1 MRAGVDPAPGPRR
14 GAFARV
20 SLASRSHCER
30 FLSSRIAC
38 GGSALRAF
46 TPRISH
52 LPRRRTLRPM
62 LAALAA
68 LVPASTAPWACA
80 ALQSFECPEVDEM
93 RQEPG
98 CQVRCRGASCPHG
111 RDVCRKI
118 RGCDDFAVND
128 ERTWA
133 TLKQRRTRRAKVELE
148 CPNHDELPDEPGC
161 QLACRGTPKVRPR
174 ARHVQARA
182 AVRRRRAQ
190 RRAHVGDAQ
199 AAGRQHVGGGGG
211 GRRRPPAASLA
222 GRRAVVRAGAGAG
235 APRRPLRGRVVAVRR
250 RRRHGAEPGGDGP
263 LHRPTD
269 RLAARARAVGRR
281 LAA

>member
-1 MRAGVDPAPGPRR
+1 
-14 GAFARV
+14 
-20 SLASRSHCER
+20 
-30 FLSSRIAC
+30 
-38 GGSALRAF
+38 
-46 TPRISH
+46 
-52 LPRRRTLRPM
+52 M

-161 QLACRGTPKVRPR
+161 QLACRGTPRCGR
-174 ARHVQARA
+174 ARGMCKRVPRCGDVELNAARTWATLKRLADNTSA
-182 AVRRRRAQ
+182 AVAAAAASTSRRCAPSSPTWRRA
-190 RRAHVGDAQ
+190 
-199 AAGRQHVGGGGG
+199 GR
-211 GRRRPPAASLA
+211 
-222 GRRAVVRAGAGAG
+222 
-235 APRRPLRGRVVAVRR
+235 
-250 RRRHGAEPGGDGP
+250 
-263 LHRPTD
+263 
-269 RLAARARAVGRR
+269 
-281 LAA
+281 